1 MSNNNDNLNEA
12 IAILQT
18 MNMEDCAMAIQ
29 DLQHELERVKGI
41 AYRRLDRIAQ
51 LQHDVAVLEDK
62 LEDTR
67 SDLKLEQGH
76 RLAQQQR
83 AGRLALELAQ
93 LEDDPR
99 YLEDELP
106 KLEDTRSDLNASER
120 KVELLTKLA
129 ENRLE
134 RIFNLLGAIDSPNPA
149 IAKDNELAHDADE
162 LVEEL
167 LGVEHDDAESRLC

>member
-1 MSNNNDNLNEA
+1 MNDNRINEA

-18 MNMEDCAMAIQ
+18 MNMEDCAVAIQ
-29 DLQHELERVKGI
+29 DLQHELVRVKGI
-41 AYRRLDRIAQ
+41 AHRRLDRIAQ

-83 AGRLALELAQ
+83 AGILALELAQ

-99 YLEDELP
+99 YLEDE
-106 KLEDTRSDLNASER
+106 DAS
-120 KVELLTKLA
+120 
-129 ENRLE
+129 
-134 RIFNLLGAIDSPNPA
+134 NP
-149 IAKDNELAHDADE
+149 DVVRCNELTRQ
-162 LVEEL
+162 LEEL
-167 LGVEHDDAESRLC
+167 EAKALMSQCIQRAPKID